1 MKKYEFLTRASYTV
15 ELALLMPVLIGTIL
29 AVIYLDDHVH
39 NCATLTANACEAA
52 VTGHDDAEI
61 PSYVAMGHVDRSMSD
76 GKNART
82 VIFSSVTYDADD
94 RVFGEVRGEGT
105 YKKIHAV
112 SILRKAKGLTNL
124 LGS

>member
-61 PSYVAMGHVDRSMSD
+61 PCRSPLLLLPREGEESFPEED
-76 GKNART
+76 PAEAQPPDCHERSGK
-82 VIFSSVTYDADD
+82 
-94 RVFGEVRGEGT
+94 
-105 YKKIHAV
+105 K
-112 SILRKAKGLTNL
+112 
-124 LGS
+124 